1 MTSHIWSIV
10 TRRKSLWVDWI
21 YDYKLKDR
29 SFWDIQPRGSI
40 SWGWR
45 KILAIRDIVRPF
57 IWKEVRSG
65 LQTNVWT
72 DNWCHISPFSS
83 FITPRRIAQAGF
95 SMSASVADLFDVNG
109 QWKWP
114 IAWYDLYPVLID
126 LDVPQLSHNVLDRT
140 VWKDLEGKCCYFRS
154 LEVWNVLRFR
164 ASLVPWVNGVWFAQC
179 IPRHS
184 FHLWL
189 VIKNK
194 LKTQDRLAVW
204 EVGSATNMN
213 LMCCPLCR
221 NDRDSRDHLFFQCS
235 FSATVWQNIKPM
247 GSLDQVDDTW
257 QSIMDW
263 MLLHASSKK
272 VEHIVSKLVI
282 AATTYF
288 IWLER
293 NKCLFSND
301 RAKVESV
308 VGKIKK
314 TVRLRLMG
322 FDFKGDAKVD
332 RMLRNWEIAASEQEE
347 DPG

>member
-1 MTSHIWSIV
+1 
-10 TRRKSLWVDWI
+10 
-21 YDYKLKDR
+21 
-29 SFWDIQPRGSI
+29 
-40 SWGWR
+40 
-45 KILAIRDIVRPF
+45 
-57 IWKEVRSG
+57 
-65 LQTNVWT
+65 
-72 DNWCHISPFSS
+72 
-83 FITPRRIAQAGF
+83 
-95 SMSASVADLFDVNG
+95 MSASVADLIDGNG

-126 LDVPQLSHNVLDRT
+126 LEVPQLSHDIPDRT
-140 VWKDLEGKCCYFRS
+140 VWKDLEGKCCWFRS
-154 LEVWNVLRFR
+154 LEVWNVLRVR
-164 ASLVPWVNGVWFAQC
+164 ASPVPWVNGVWFAQC

-235 FSATVWQNIKPM
+235 FSATVWQHIKPM
-247 GSLDQVDDTW
+247 GFLDQVNDTW

-293 NKCLFSND
+293 NNCLFSND

-308 VGKIKK
+308 VGRIKG

>member
-1 MTSHIWSIV
+1 MSGLQPSNQKSTIFFCNVNGHVKNAILELMPFVEEHSCHNLEKYMRKFLWNAGTQGRAKAKVAWVDVCLPKTEGGLGIRSISDVNKALMTSHIWSIV

-72 DNWCHISPFSS
+72 DNWCHLSPLSP

-95 SMSASVADLFDVNG
+95 SMSASVADLIDVNG

-126 LDVPQLSHNVLDRT
+126 LDVPQLSHNMQDRI
-140 VWKDLEGKCCYFRS
+140 VWKDLE
-154 LEVWNVLRFR
+154 
-164 ASLVPWVNGVWFAQC
+164 
-179 IPRHS
+179 
-184 FHLWL
+184 
-189 VIKNK
+189 
-194 LKTQDRLAVW
+194 
-204 EVGSATNMN
+204 
-213 LMCCPLCR
+213 
-221 NDRDSRDHLFFQCS
+221 
-235 FSATVWQNIKPM
+235 VWQNIKLM
-247 GSLDQVDDTW
+247 VSLDQVDDTW

-263 MLLHASSKK
+263 MFRHASSKK

-293 NKCLFSND
+293 NNCLFSND

-308 VGKIKK
+308 VGRIKR